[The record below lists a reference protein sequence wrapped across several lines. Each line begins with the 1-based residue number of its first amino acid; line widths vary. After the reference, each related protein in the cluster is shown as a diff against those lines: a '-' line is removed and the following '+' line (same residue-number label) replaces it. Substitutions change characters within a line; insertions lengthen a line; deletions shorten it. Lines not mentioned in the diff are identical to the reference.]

1 MPGFIVEPLLTSPT
15 ALSFALVASTVVIH
29 SGGTVI
35 LLWGVVKARTRNSR
49 PAGPVG
55 ITVHVTMLV
64 LALLLLHL
72 LEVALWGA
80 VYSHQ
85 GCFPDLR
92 TSLYFSLISY
102 ATVGYGDILL
112 NQHYRMLG
120 GIEALAGVMMM
131 SWSTAILIAYLQRVY
146 APLFDRWAGV
156 HRENKPQ
163 GKRGA

>member
-1 MPGFIVEPLLTSPT
+1 MPGFIIESPLTSPT
-15 ALSFALVASTVVIH
+15 ALSIALVACTVVIH

-35 LLWGVVKARTRNSR
+35 LLWSVVKARARNSR

-55 ITVHVTMLV
+55 ITAHVTILV
-64 LALLLLHL
+64 LALLQLHL

-112 NQHYRMLG
+112 NQHYRVLG

-146 APLFDRWAGV
+146 APLFDR
-156 HRENKPQ
+156 
-163 GKRGA
+163 